1 MKRQVVGG
9 ACADAPLDLFITE
22 TTLERMRGLLG
33 RRPLQ
38 MGQAMVLAACNA
50 VHTFGM
56 AYAIDIVFA
65 DRAGVIRKICHAVPR
80 RRLRAC
86 IAARYVVELPGG
98 EATRQAWAV
107 GQPLPF
113 LCEGLSS

>member
-1 MKRQVVGG
+1 MKRQVVES
-9 ACADAPLDLFITE
+9 ASAEMPLDVFITE

-38 MGQAMVLAACNA
+38 KGQAMVLDACNA

-65 DRAGVIRKICHAVPR
+65 DRAGVIRKIYHAVPR
-80 RRLRAC
+80 RRLRGC
-86 IAARYVVELPGG
+86 ISAKYVVELLGG

-107 GQPLPF
+107 GQPLKF
-113 LCEGLSS
+113 LRAERLS